1 MFSSQ
6 TQARVRVSCLI
17 VSRGT
22 RSSSFGNNHPC
33 SAPSMTPWSLSL
45 SFALVA
51 CCVSSNTCRN
61 NNQIK
66 MVYCCMMYD
75 VSIENPEFF
84 ERERLGRLE
93 AQQACSTAGCSPP
106 DALVLVVGGVCWI
119 LYLYWGGVRW
129 QEWDDRSSRSHTNRR
144 NNG

>member
-1 MFSSQ
+1 
-6 TQARVRVSCLI
+6 
-17 VSRGT
+17 
-22 RSSSFGNNHPC
+22 
-33 SAPSMTPWSLSL
+33 
-45 SFALVA
+45 
-51 CCVSSNTCRN
+51 
-61 NNQIK
+61 

-106 DALVLVVGGVCWI
+106 DALVLVVGGVCWL